1 MVKFLTLNC
10 NCEGLVSPTELEQS
24 SSETLDYMAH
34 LALICALN
42 YKLNWFE
49 KSVLKQFG
57 TLPINSHTQ
66 N

>member
-10 NCEGLVSPTELEQS
+10 NFEGLVSPTELEQS

-34 LALICALN
+34 LTLICVL
-42 YKLNWFE
+42 KLNWFG
-49 KSVLKQFG
+49 KSVLKRFG